1 MYIFEANYIVMNTNN
16 NIIRKIV
23 INDQYFSEE
32 KKIYLLAMDK
42 AYEWKKENE
51 CFTDIKFIGC

>member
-1 MYIFEANYIVMNTNN
+1 MYIFEANYIEMNSNN
-16 NIIRKIV
+16 TIARKIE
-23 INDQYFSEE
+23 INEQYFSEE

-42 AYEWKKENE
+42 AYEFKKENE

>member
-1 MYIFEANYIVMNTNN
+1 MYLFEARYINMNRNGSIT
-16 NIIRKIV
+16 RKIE

-42 AYEWKKENE
+42 AYEFKKENE

>member
-1 MYIFEANYIVMNTNN
+1 MYIFEANYIEMNGNN
-16 NIIRKIV
+16 SITRKIE

-42 AYEWKKENE
+42 AYECKKENE
-51 CFTDIKFIGC
+51 CFTTIKFIGC